1 MDLSVLLDNLPY
13 LLWGNYPDGPLGGA
27 ALTVLL
33 SAGSAVLSALLGLL
47 FGVLL
52 GVGRGIWHKLLTLV
66 LGFFRAIPVLML
78 IFWTYFLLPIAFGI
92 DVPGVLSVML
102 ALSLV
107 SAAYLSHA
115 VAAGIAGIR
124 AGQWEAGLSLGL
136 PRLQVLRYI
145 VLPQALQIMLP
156 SFVNQWVTLVK
167 DSSLAYIVGVG
178 ELSFVASQV
187 NSRLMIYPAEI
198 FLFVGVIYFLLC
210 SALEQL
216 AGWAGRHWQPA
227 AIAAR
232 RVRVAHRRV
241 MTSGKNVEH
250 TEQLA
255 GTLDSSTLPSS

>member
-1 MDLSVLLDNLPY
+1 MNLSVLLDNLPY

-33 SAGSAVLSALLGLL
+33 SAGSAALSALLGLL
-47 FGVLL
+47 L
-52 GVGRGIWHKLLTLV
+52 GVFLGIGSGIGHKVLTLV

-92 DVPGVLSVML
+92 DVPGVLSVMF

-115 VAAGIAGIR
+115 VAAGIAGIS

-216 AGWAGRHWQPA
+216 ANWAGRYWQPT

-232 RVRVAHRRV
+232 RVRAARHGAAVV
-241 MTSGKNVEH
+241 TTKVDLS
-250 TEQLA
+250 EQLA
-255 GTLDSSTLPSS
+255 GNLD